1 MIPLEIVWE
10 GESHKFNLEDGQH
23 TVGRSS
29 ENDVQVAMAR
39 VSKVHAELKI
49 DGERIFVRDLGSR
62 NGTELNGKPVGDA
75 WVEVPVGSLVSFA
88 GALMRRGSPA
98 TTAAHRLLGDHQVS
112 ASLRYNMSQG
122 YSNAARSRL
131 MDRSSELFELLASS
145 DDQNAIET
153 AACAFVAQCVPAER
167 VVMLADSGEATNV
180 EASARWTKTVGNP
193 DAPLQLSSTIVGSVL
208 RERDSVLVAN
218 PLEDPR
224 FGGQQSI
231 MALSLRSA
239 MAAPLFD
246 NQRVRGIIYV
256 DTTDPKVRYT
266 QADLEVLT
274 ATANAVAVKL
284 RNLSLEEEIGTAAR
298 IQRAM
303 LPSGVYAPE
312 GYEVDAHQIMCRAVG
327 GDLYFVGLRPNGKAL
342 IALGDV
348 TGKGMPAALAMSAS
362 IVSIGLLADIDSD
375 LHTVGQRLHR
385 QLFRSLSREQFI
397 TLFLGELD
405 LKSGRMAYIN
415 AGHEPPIIVHKDGS
429 MTMVQSTTMPFAMI
443 EEIPLDVH
451 EMTIQPGDTMAIFS
465 DGIPEATTTGDKF
478 LGLAGVKEILVTH
491 RDEPLP
497 AIRDRIV
504 KIVEAF
510 LAGGPASDDVTLVM
524 LRRPGSNEPN
534 TATGPITSVP
544 GA

>member
-1 MIPLEIVWE
+1 MIPIEIVWE
-10 GESHKFNLEDGQH
+10 GENHKFDLQDGAQ

-29 ENDVQVAMAR
+29 ENDVQIAMAR
-39 VSKVHAELKI
+39 VSKRHAEI
-49 DGERIFVRDLGSR
+49 RVDGEKIFVRDLGSR
-62 NGTELNGKPVGDA
+62 NGTELNGKPVGEA

-88 GALMRRGSPA
+88 GALMRRASPQ

-112 ASLRYNMSQG
+112 ASLRYNISQG

-131 MDRSSELFELLASS
+131 MDRSAELFELLASS
-145 DDQNAIET
+145 EDRNAIET
-153 AACAFVAQCVPAER
+153 AACAFVAQTVPAER
-167 VVMLADSGEATNV
+167 VVMLADSGEATSV
-180 EASARWTKTVGNP
+180 EASARWTKTGNP

-256 DTTDPKVRYT
+256 DTTDPRVRYT

-303 LPSGVYAPE
+303 LPSGVYTPE
-312 GYEVDAHQIMCRAVG
+312 GYEIDAHQVMCRAVG
-327 GDLYFVGLRPNGKAL
+327 GDLYFVGLRPNGRAL

-348 TGKGMPAALAMSAS
+348 TGKGMPAALAMSAA
-362 IVSIGLLADIDSD
+362 IVSIGLLADIESD
-375 LHTVGQRLHR
+375 LHIVASRLHR
-385 QLFRSLSREQFI
+385 QLFRSLSREQFV

-405 LKSGRMAYIN
+405 LGTGKLTYIN
-415 AGHEPPIIVHKDGS
+415 AGHEPPLIVRGDG
-429 MTMVQSTTMPFAMI
+429 TMHQVESTTMPFAMI
-443 EEIPLDVH
+443 EEIPLETKD
-451 EMTIQPGDTMAIFS
+451 MTLQPGDTMAIFS
-465 DGIPEATTTGDKF
+465 DGIPEATTSGDKF
-478 LGLAGVKEILVTH
+478 LGLAGVKEVLVTH
-491 RDEPLP
+491 RRDPLP
-497 AIRDRIV
+497 DIRNRIV
-504 KIVEAF
+504 TMVEQF

-524 LRRPGSNEPN
+524 LRRLAAEPPK
-534 TATGPITSVP
+534 TAPITSVP
-544 GA
+544 

>member
-10 GESHKFNLEDGQH
+10 GESHKFNLEDGEH
-23 TVGRSS
+23 SVGRSS
-29 ENDVQVAMAR
+29 ENDVQIAMAR
-39 VSKVHAELKI
+39 VSKVHAGIKV
-49 DGERIFVRDLGSR
+49 DGERIFVRDQGSR
-62 NGTELNGKPVGDA
+62 NGTELNGKPVGEA
-75 WVEVPVGSLVSFA
+75 WIEVPMGSLVSFA

-145 DDQNAIET
+145 DDQKAIET
-153 AACAFVAQCVPAER
+153 AACAFVAGCVPAER
-167 VVMLADSGEATNV
+167 VVMLADSGEATSV
-180 EASARWTKTVGNP
+180 EASARWTKTGNP

-246 NQRVRGIIYV
+246 NQRVRGILYV

-274 ATANAVAVKL
+274 ATSNAVAVKL

-303 LPSGVYAPE
+303 LPSGVYVPE
-312 GYEVDAHQIMCRAVG
+312 GYEIDAHQMMCRAVG

-362 IVSIGLLADIDSD
+362 IVCIGLLSDIDSD
-375 LHTVGQRLHR
+375 LLSVASRLHR

-405 LKSGRMAYIN
+405 LKSGRLAYIN
-415 AGHEPPIIVHKDGS
+415 AGHEPPIVVHKDGS
-429 MTMVQSTTMPFAMI
+429 MSLVQSTTMPFAMI
-443 EEIPLDVH
+443 EEIPLDVN
-451 EMTIQPGDTMAIFS
+451 EMTLHPGDTMAIFS

-478 LGLAGVKEILVTH
+478 LGLTGVKEILVTH

-504 KIVEAF
+504 KIVENF

-524 LRRPGSNEPN
+524 LRRLVAGAPTTS
-534 TATGPITSVP
+534 TGPITAVP
-544 GA
+544 

>member
-1 MIPLEIVWE
+1 MIPIEIVWE
-10 GESHKFNLEDGQH
+10 GENHKFTLQEGEQ

-39 VSKVHAELKI
+39 VSKRHASIKV
-49 DGERIFVRDLGSR
+49 DGEKIFVRDLGSR
-62 NGTELNGKPVGDA
+62 NGTELNGKPVGES
-75 WVEVPVGSLVSFA
+75 WIEVPAGSLVSFA
-88 GALMRRGSPA
+88 GALMRRSSVTSSA
-98 TTAAHRLLGDHQVS
+98 QRLLDDHQVS
-112 ASLRYNMSQG
+112 ASLRYNISQG

-145 DDQNAIET
+145 DDQKAIET
-153 AACAFVAQCVPAER
+153 AACLFVANTVPAER
-167 VVMLADSGEATNV
+167 VVMLADSGEATSV
-180 EASARWTKTVGNP
+180 EASARWTKTGSP

-256 DTTDPKVRYT
+256 DTTDPRVRYT

-303 LPSGVYAPE
+303 LPSGVYVPE
-312 GYEVDAHQIMCRAVG
+312 GYEVDAHQVMCRAVG
-327 GDLYFVGLRPNGKAL
+327 GDLYFVGLRPNGRAL

-375 LHTVGQRLHR
+375 LLSVAARLHR
-385 QLFRSLSREQFI
+385 QLFRSLSREQFV

-405 LKSGRMAYIN
+405 LKSGRLTYIN
-415 AGHEPPIIVHKDGS
+415 AGHEPPLVVHTDG
-429 MTMVQSTTMPFAMI
+429 TMDLVESTTMPFAMI
-443 EEIPLDVH
+443 EELPLEIS
-451 EMTIQPGDTMAIFS
+451 EMTLQPGDTMAIFS

-491 RDEPLP
+491 RDDTLP
-497 AIRDRIV
+497 NIRDRIV
-504 KIVEAF
+504 KIVEGF

-524 LRRPGSNEPN
+524 LRRLPEQPPK
-534 TATGPITSVP
+534 TAPITSVP
-544 GA
+544 

>member
-1 MIPLEIVWE
+1 
-10 GESHKFNLEDGQH
+10 
-23 TVGRSS
+23 
-29 ENDVQVAMAR
+29 
-39 VSKVHAELKI
+39 
-49 DGERIFVRDLGSR
+49 
-62 NGTELNGKPVGDA
+62 
-75 WVEVPVGSLVSFA
+75 
-88 GALMRRGSPA
+88 
-98 TTAAHRLLGDHQVS
+98 
-112 ASLRYNMSQG
+112 
-122 YSNAARSRL
+122 
-131 MDRSSELFELLASS
+131 
-145 DDQNAIET
+145 
-153 AACAFVAQCVPAER
+153 
-167 VVMLADSGEATNV
+167 
-180 EASARWTKTVGNP
+180 
-193 DAPLQLSSTIVGSVL
+193 
-208 RERDSVLVAN
+208 
-218 PLEDPR
+218 
-224 FGGQQSI
+224 
-231 MALSLRSA
+231 
-239 MAAPLFD
+239 LFD

-375 LHTVGQRLHR
+375 LYTVGQRLHR

-478 LGLAGVKEILVTH
+478 LGLAGVKEILVTN